1 MAAALSARD
10 VVLAVAPSALGLVD
24 PTTLSPRALTAYRL
38 GLTATTSASTLDG
51 LRDPE
56 LHAPPAV
63 QWLSAAAV
71 AGLTW
76 RTMPRWERAD
86 VAFHRWLTD
95 HGLRRSRLVVSA
107 ASAAALLAIAA
118 IERRRAAQ
126 EAVTV
131 DDTGDDTG
139 DDAGD
144 DAGDE
149 VPADD

>member
-1 MAAALSARD
+1 MAAAPSARD

-24 PTTLSPRALTAYRL
+24 PTTLSPRARTAYRL
-38 GLTATTSASTLDG
+38 GLTVTTSASALDG

-63 QWLSAAAV
+63 QWLGAAAV

-86 VAFHRWLTD
+86 VSFHRWLAD
-95 HGLRRSRLVVSA
+95 HGLRRSRLVVSV

-118 IERRRAAQ
+118 AERRRAAGQ
-126 EAVTV
+126 GVAVEE
-131 DDTGDDTG
+131 GAE
-139 DDAGD
+139 AGD
-144 DAGDE
+144 EGGDE
-149 VPADD
+149 VPTGG